1 MLTIR
6 LQRLGKK
13 KQPTYRL
20 VISEKARDTQGHA
33 LEILGHYNP
42 VNSEKKLEIKE
53 DRIKY
58 WLSKGAQTS
67 ETVHN
72 LLVKAGVI
80 TEGKKKSVAISNKR
94 KAKINEKAEAGKADE
109 EEKKAAAKA
118 KVEEE
123 KAATEAAKATESA
136 KAEEAPVEEKAEEV
150 KEEVPAEEKPVEEK
164 TEKAPVEEPKEEKVE
179 EVPTEESK
187 VEAEEKKEEE
197 TKE

>member
-94 KAKINEKAEAGKADE
+94 KAKLNEKGEAAKVAE
-109 EEKKAAAKA
+109 EEKKVAAKA

-123 KAATEAAKATESA
+123 KVAAEAAKVAEAT
-136 KAEEAPVEEKAEEV
+136 KTEEAPVEEKAEEV
-150 KEEVPAEEKPVEEK
+150 KEEVSVEEKSAEEK
-164 TEKAPVEEPKEEKVE
+164 TEETPVEEPKEEKK
-179 EVPTEESK
+179 TEE
-187 VEAEEKKEEE
+187 
-197 TKE
+197 

>member
-20 VISEKARDTQGHA
+20 VISEKARDTQGKA

-42 VNSEKKLEIKE
+42 VFSGKTLEVKE

-58 WLSKGAQTS
+58 WLSKGAGTS

-80 TEGKKKSVAISNKR
+80 SDDKKKKSVAISKKR
-94 KAKINEKAEAGKADE
+94 HAKINEKAEADKAAKEEVKAKAE
-109 EEKKAAAKA
+109 EEKKAAEEAAKEKA
-118 KVEEE
+118 EEE
-123 KAATEAAKATESA
+123 KAAAEAAKAEA
-136 KAEEAPVEEKAEEV
+136 KVVKAEEAPAEDTKEEKTTEEEV
-150 KEEVPAEEKPVEEK
+150 KEEK
-164 TEKAPVEEPKEEKVE
+164 TEE
-179 EVPTEESK
+179 
-187 VEAEEKKEEE
+187 
-197 TKE
+197 

>member
-42 VNSEKKLEIKE
+42 VNSAKVLELKE
-53 DRIKY
+53 ERIKY

-67 ETVHN
+67 ETVNN

-94 KAKINEKAEAGKADE
+94 KAKINEKADADKAAE
-109 EEKKAAAKA
+109 EEKKAAEKA
-118 KVEEE
+118 KKEEE
-123 KAATEAAKATESA
+123 KAAAEAAKAEEEA
-136 KAEEAPVEEKAEEV
+136 KKVEAEAPVEEKPAEEKTEEAPVEEA
-150 KEEVPAEEKPVEEK
+150 PAEEKKEE
-164 TEKAPVEEPKEEKVE
+164 APV
-179 EVPTEESK
+179 
-187 VEAEEKKEEE
+187 EEKKEEE